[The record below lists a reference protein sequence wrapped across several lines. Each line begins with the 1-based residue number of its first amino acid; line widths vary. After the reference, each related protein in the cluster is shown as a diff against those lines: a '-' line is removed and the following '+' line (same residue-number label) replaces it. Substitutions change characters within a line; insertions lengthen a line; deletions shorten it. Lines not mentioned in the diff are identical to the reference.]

1 MAEITLDTENSGAHS
16 TGVATLRKSRE
27 TEARSI
33 WTVAFRR
40 YRQHRMAV
48 IGLFVLLGI
57 LLFVTVGAAFFN
69 EAEGNK
75 TALGNKE
82 RPPHILYPFGADRV
96 PPALLLPSS
105 VASTL
110 VEVAKYPPTL
120 GAPFGTDGVGRNI
133 LIRIIYGGQ
142 ISLAIGVLAVAISIS
157 VGTTVGLFS
166 GYFGGWVDAVLSRI
180 TEAMLSI
187 PILILLLVLSS
198 VLSQNVSTTT
208 ILGRQLSSTVVVIVL
223 LIGFTSWMQLSR
235 IVRAQVLSLKEQE
248 FVLAARAIGVRNRG
262 IIFRHLLPNLIA
274 PIVVAATLGIGQ
286 AIISEAYL
294 SFLGFGV
301 RPPTA
306 TWGNILSEA
315 QTRIEALW
323 WIWVVPGTFIIMT
336 VLAIN
341 FIGDGLRDAFD
352 PRSIR

>member
-1 MAEITLDTENSGAHS
+1 MADITLNQEPVIGG
-16 TGVATLRKSRE
+16 GVVGLRKE
-27 TEARSI
+27 QTVEARSI
-33 WTVAFRR
+33 WGIAFRR
-40 YRQHRMAV
+40 YRKHRMAV
-48 IGLFVLLGI
+48 FGLFLFTFI
-57 LLFVTVGAAFFN
+57 LLFVTVGAIFFS
-69 EAEGNK
+69 EAEGNR
-75 TALGNKE
+75 TNTGNKE
-82 RPPHILYPFGADRV
+82 RAPYIAYPSGAERLPED
-96 PPALLLPSS
+96 LLLPAA
-105 VASTL
+105 VAASIREATH
-110 VEVAKYPPTL
+110 VPPTL
-120 GAPFGTDGVGRNI
+120 GNPFGTDGVGRNI
-133 LIRIIYGGQ
+133 LVRIIYGGQ
-142 ISLAIGVLAVAISIS
+142 ISLAIGVIAVTISIS
-157 VGTTVGLFS
+157 VGTLVGLIG

-198 VLSQNVSTTT
+198 VLSQQVTTTT
-208 ILGRQLSSTVVVIVL
+208 ILGRELSSTVVIIVL
-223 LIGFTSWMQLSR
+223 LIGLTSWMQLSR

-248 FVLAARAIGVRNRG
+248 FIVAARALGVRNRG

-274 PIVVAATLGIGQ
+274 PIVVSATLGIGQ

-306 TWGNILSEA
+306 TWGNILAEA

-323 WIWVVPGTFIIMT
+323 WIWAVPGLFIVAT

-352 PRSIR
+352 PRSLK